1 MADEKLTVGA
11 LLVGL
16 ALGGVGGVALD
27 PGKAEALANITVA
40 EMVASKID
48 STTQRIKAE
57 DKVREAGRETVVD
70 IKPAVIAEDGKVIAP
85 AETLSVKE
93 VDIPRA
99 IVRPENTIRVS
110 EIPTGEVFR
119 VAAFVGEKCVAEW
132 AAPVTEAPDETKVT
146 RASVQ
151 ITIYDQVLRDTTKA
165 R

>member
-16 ALGGVGGVALD
+16 ALGGVGSVALD
-27 PGKAEALANITVA
+27 PGKAEALADITVA

-57 DKVREAGRETVVD
+57 DKVREAGRETVYD
-70 IKPAVIAEDGKVIAP
+70 IKPAEIAEDGKIITP

-99 IVRPENTIRVS
+99 IVRPENTIRIP
-110 EIPTGEVFR
+110 EIPTGETFR
-119 VAAFVGEKCVAEW
+119 VVAFVGEKAVAEW
-132 AAPVTEAPDETKVT
+132 AAPITEAPDAAKITRGIVQVT
-146 RASVQ
+146 
-151 ITIYDQVLRDTTKA
+151 IIDQVR
-165 R
+165 

>member
-16 ALGGVGGVALD
+16 ALGGVGGMALD
-27 PGKAEALANITVA
+27 PAKEATLADVSVA
-40 EMVASKID
+40 EMVASKVD
-48 STTQRIKAE
+48 STTQRIEAT
-57 DKVREAGRETVVD
+57 DRVREAGRETVYE
-70 IKPAVIAEDGKVIAP
+70 IKPAEIAEDGKVITP

-99 IVRPENTIRVS
+99 IIRPENTIRVP

-119 VAAFVGEKCVAEW
+119 VVTFVGEKAVAEW
-132 AAPVTEAPDETKVT
+132 ASEITEAPDAAKIT

-151 ITIYDQVLRDTTKA
+151 ITIIDQVR
-165 R
+165 

>member
-27 PGKAEALANITVA
+27 PGKAEALQDITVA

-48 STTQRIKAE
+48 STAQRIEAA
-57 DKVREAGRETVVD
+57 DKVREAGRETIYD
-70 IKPAVIAEDGKVIAP
+70 IKPAEIAEDGKIITP

-99 IVRPENTIRVS
+99 IIRPEFTFRLDVPEGTQRVRAV
-110 EIPTGEVFR
+110 IF
-119 VAAFVGEKCVAEW
+119 ADEKGIGEW
-132 AAPVTEAPDETKVT
+132 ATEITEQPDASKILRIECPVRLFD
-146 RASVQ
+146 Q
-151 ITIYDQVLRDTTKA
+151 IR
-165 R
+165 

>member
-1 MADEKLTVGA
+1 MADLKMVGA
-11 LLVGL
+11 VAGALVIG
-16 ALGGVGGVALD
+16 ALGGATLD
-27 PGKAEALANITVA
+27 PGKAEQLQSISVA
-40 EMVASKID
+40 EMVASKLD
-48 STTQRIKAE
+48 STAQRIKAT

-132 AAPVTEAPDETKVT
+132 AAPVTEAPDESKIT

-151 ITIYDQVLRDTTKA
+151 VVVYDQIR
-165 R
+165 